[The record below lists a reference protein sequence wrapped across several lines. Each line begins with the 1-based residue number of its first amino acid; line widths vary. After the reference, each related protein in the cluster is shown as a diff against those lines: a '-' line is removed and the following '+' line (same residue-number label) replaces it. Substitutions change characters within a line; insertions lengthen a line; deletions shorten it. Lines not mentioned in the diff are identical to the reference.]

1 MVDVPWALRGGAG
14 PTDAAATRPRH
25 TTQLTGRPLGNPLST
40 DVDLEPLDE
49 DLREAR
55 RYLPL
60 GDSAARYAFA
70 RRQLRARRRL
80 TQLLAFYR
88 ANPCRMARTQ
98 LLAACAITLGRFCG
112 HSRAFDAIGQALVPV
127 DDEGRPRTAAWAGY
141 AEACA
146 AGRPWA
152 VREELWL
159 SAYMH
164 DIHEVCAAGLDA
176 EFYSEA
182 DAHAADPTWRLLRRH
197 MEVTVGARVIDSSA
211 LAGAVA
217 FETAMA
223 RTMARGVSRLFT
235 AGWSLLAYYAAEAA
249 RAFLIPGGGPPRPL
263 VGYRRCALGLLRYTA
278 TAWTASGVYR
288 RGIRQRDRGCGA
300 SDEGWPLLAHV
311 LGERVREVHPLI
323 VRFYTNPAPF
333 DVKASLRLN
342 TIPARFWSRLATLC
356 VGQGLYESD
365 RAEIDA
371 RFRVFRRADGS
382 MHFVRELYCGGSFRV
397 FDSDFIV
404 RETSRGPTLFEVFA
418 DLGVDV
424 EMEVTPLPDG
434 GLSIRGRDV
443 YLRGVRVPAFGLRV
457 EFWSRVVR
465 SGDGAESLQI
475 DGHLLMQPRTA
486 WGRVVAY
493 GVLRRPERLGSI
505 HYTARPSRCAG
516 VRGEPVGAGAVVPPD
531 SPPSREPGGS
541 PT

>member
-1 MVDVPWALRGGAG
+1 
-14 PTDAAATRPRH
+14 
-25 TTQLTGRPLGNPLST
+25 
-40 DVDLEPLDE
+40 
-49 DLREAR
+49 
-55 RYLPL
+55 
-60 GDSAARYAFA
+60 
-70 RRQLRARRRL
+70 
-80 TQLLAFYR
+80 
-88 ANPCRMARTQ
+88 
-98 LLAACAITLGRFCG
+98 
-112 HSRAFDAIGQALVPV
+112 
-127 DDEGRPRTAAWAGY
+127 
-141 AEACA
+141 
-146 AGRPWA
+146 
-152 VREELWL
+152 
-159 SAYMH
+159 
-164 DIHEVCAAGLDA
+164 
-176 EFYSEA
+176 
-182 DAHAADPTWRLLRRH
+182 

-249 RAFLIPGGGPPRPL
+249 RALLIPGGESAPAPGRLPTLCP
-263 VGYRRCALGLLRYTA
+263 GLLRYTA

-342 TIPARFWSRLATLC
+342 TIPAKFWSRLATLC

-424 EMEVTPLPDG
+424 EMEMTPLPDG

-457 EFWSRVVR
+457 EFL
-465 SGDGAESLQI
+465 E
-475 DGHLLMQPRTA
+475 P
-486 WGRVVAY
+486 
-493 GVLRRPERLGSI
+493 RRPLGRTGPSPCRS
-505 HYTARPSRCAG
+505 TATC
-516 VRGEPVGAGAVVPPD
+516 
-531 SPPSREPGGS
+531 
-541 PT
+541 